1 MGLTDWMGAFDRAS
15 ATDLSVNLER
25 AYEAALLIQSLE
37 LEIGRAHV

>member
-15 ATDLSVNLER
+15 NSDLSLNLER

-37 LEIGRAHV
+37 LEYYNDR